1 MATFDRKAAK
11 KKLLKRTEEQNQ
23 RKDAGQFGT
32 IFKRTDLP
40 IFSVE
45 NGKHKID
52 IIPYLAGKNDPQIEK
67 GEPTYLLDIWV
78 HRSIGPGGDPY
89 VCLAKTYK
97 RDCPICEY
105 RKEYE
110 GELSEEQM
118 DNLKPRRRTIYN
130 VVERTTE
137 ETRKKGVQVWDVAH
151 FFMEKNILPQ
161 AENPDT
167 GGVLAFSDPEDGYT
181 IFFKKSGSKDTT
193 KYEGHKLLPRDYKIS
208 DKILDQA
215 YTLDSLIHVP
225 TEEELEKAIKGLK
238 KKSSKKDEDEDEM
251 EDDDE
256 EETTTKRKKGKAK
269 DVDDD
274 EDEDVPDELG
284 DDDDDEEEKP
294 KKKKGA
300 KKSSDDEDDDED
312 EKPKKK
318 SKKGKCPEG
327 GTFGKDFDKFDGCVD
342 CGNFDECSDENDELG
357 ADSSD
362 DDDDE
367 EETPKKK
374 GKKKPVDDDDEDED
388 EKPKKKKKASKD
400 DDDDDEE
407 EETPKKKTSKFNRR
421 TGR

>member
-284 DDDDDEEEKP
+284 DETMTRRKNPRRKREQKNHLMMRMMMKTRNQKRNPRKGSVQREVRLEKILISLMGVWIVVILMNARMRMMNWEP
-294 KKKKGA
+294 IPVMTMMMKKKH
-300 KKSSDDEDDDED
+300 
-312 EKPKKK
+312 P
-318 SKKGKCPEG
+318 
-327 GTFGKDFDKFDGCVD
+327 
-342 CGNFDECSDENDELG
+342 
-357 ADSSD
+357 
-362 DDDDE
+362 
-367 EETPKKK
+367 
-374 GKKKPVDDDDEDED
+374 
-388 EKPKKKKKASKD
+388 
-400 DDDDDEE
+400 
-407 EETPKKKTSKFNRR
+407 RR
-421 TGR
+421 RVRRNQ